1 MFYANLFPFLFL
13 LKIRPEMKFNNVLDR
28 KETFLV
34 IYKNELHTVSGHFSV
49 NWSYLIIE
57 TKTEKLGKCLFY
69 GFLLW
74 KLPSVEELSKE
85 EVFF

>member
-1 MFYANLFPFLFL
+1 M
-13 LKIRPEMKFNNVLDR
+13 
-28 KETFLV
+28 T
-34 IYKNELHTVSGHFSV
+34 IYKNELHTVSGHLSV

-74 KLPSVEELSKE
+74 KLPSVEEMSE
-85 EVFF
+85 ERRFSFEYRVYFLVIEPEFLRYEHLNGEHS

>member
-1 MFYANLFPFLFL
+1 M
-13 LKIRPEMKFNNVLDR
+13 RFNNVLDR
-28 KETFLV
+28 KETFFFT
-34 IYKNELHTVSGHFSV
+34 IYKNEMHIVSGHLSV

-57 TKTEKLGKCLFY
+57 RKTEKLGKCLFY

-74 KLPSVEELSKE
+74 KLPSVEELSEE

>member
-1 MFYANLFPFLFL
+1 MFQIEKNLFLS
-13 LKIRPEMKFNNVLDR
+13 V
-28 KETFLV
+28 
-34 IYKNELHTVSGHFSV
+34 YKNELHTVCGHLSV

-57 TKTEKLGKCLFY
+57 TKTEKLGMCVFY

-74 KLPSVEELSKE
+74 KLPSVEELSEE